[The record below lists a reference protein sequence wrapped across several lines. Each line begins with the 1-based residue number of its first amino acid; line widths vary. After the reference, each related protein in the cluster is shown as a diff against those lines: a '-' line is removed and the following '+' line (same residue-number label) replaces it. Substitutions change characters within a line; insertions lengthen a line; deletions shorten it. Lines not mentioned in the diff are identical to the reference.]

1 MRRAVAMLR
10 NAVIGVRDFFVALL
24 VFALYALIRALPTRF
39 AVDFGGAVARG
50 LSHVVPRSKMALAQ
64 IAAAFPDRSDAEH
77 RHILRDVWDNLG
89 RTCVEYCHLDR
100 IWHYDTAHPELSTI
114 KVDGIETFDTLRDD
128 EKPAIIVT
136 AHLANWELPMVAAA
150 QHGLN
155 AAALYRAP
163 NNKWVAAWVLKRRK
177 LAMGRLIASRRGSI
191 HAMSNALEQSE
202 HLGILTDQHFM
213 GGIESQLFGRRVLS
227 NPAFARLARLHEC
240 PVHAVRV
247 IRAQKGFKVELT
259 PELNLPRG
267 ADGKIDVQ
275 GAVDMVNALFEQWI
289 TEHPGQW
296 LWLHRRWRT
305 L

>member
-1 MRRAVAMLR
+1 MRRLV
-10 NAVIGVRDFFVALL
+10 VICLKALLALRDFFVALL

-50 LSHVVPRSKMALAQ
+50 LSHVVPRSKMALKQ
-64 IAAAFPDRSDAEH
+64 IAAAFPEKSDMEH
-77 RHILRDVWDNLG
+77 RRILRDVWDNLG

-100 IWHYDTAHPELSTI
+100 IWYYDVENPDASTI
-114 KVDGIETFDTLRDD
+114 KIDGIAHFDAMRFDD
-128 EKPAIIVT
+128 RPAIIVT

-150 QHGLN
+150 QHGLS

-191 HAMSNALEQSE
+191 HAMSNALEQGE
-202 HLGILTDQHFM
+202 HLGILTDQHFI
-213 GGIESQLFGRRVLS
+213 GGVPSMLFGRRVLS

-247 IRAQKGFKVELT
+247 IRAPQGFKVELT
-259 PELNLPRG
+259 PELELPRD
-267 ADGKIDVQ
+267 ANGKIEIQ
-275 GAVDMVNALFEQWI
+275 GAVDKVNALFEQWI

-296 LWLHRRWRT
+296 LWLHRRWRAV
-305 L
+305 